1 MYKTIRIIFFLLT
14 FIGAVIYLFIAMIA
28 FLLGDVFHTLLFL
41 AGSVLS
47 FTGALFIKQLIP

>member
-1 MYKTIRIIFFLLT
+1 MYKVIRVIFFLLT
-14 FIGAVIYLFIAMIA
+14 FISAVIYLFIAMIA

-47 FTGALFIKQLIP
+47 FTGILFIKQLIP